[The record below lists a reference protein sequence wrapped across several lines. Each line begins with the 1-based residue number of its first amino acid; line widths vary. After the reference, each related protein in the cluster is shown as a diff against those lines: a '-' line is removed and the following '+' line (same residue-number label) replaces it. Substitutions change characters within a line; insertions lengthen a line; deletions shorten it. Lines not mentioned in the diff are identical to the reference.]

1 MSKERLVAFTDAVLA
16 IIMTILVLELKKP
29 ASVSWSGLWELRDNF
44 FAYTLSFFWLGLLWR
59 NHHNSWHSVK
69 RVGNDTVIAT
79 LVMLFFA
86 SLFPYITSLVASNFQ
101 NQVSQV
107 LYGIVILAVTFSNF
121 AISASLNRNDPKLKF
136 GLLYTVK
143 NQAIYFDIAVKSLGL
158 VISLLF
164 YPPAMSYVV
173 FINMVIML
181 GFGGK
186 KRDNE

>member
-1 MSKERLVAFTDAVLA
+1 MSKER
-16 IIMTILVLELKKP
+16 
-29 ASVSWSGLWELRDNF
+29 
-44 FAYTLSFFWLGLLWR
+44 
-59 NHHNSWHSVK
+59 
-69 RVGNDTVIAT
+69 
-79 LVMLFFA
+79 
-86 SLFPYITSLVASNFQ
+86 LVASNFQ
-101 NQVSQV
+101 NQVAQV